1 MILLTGFIFLMMLL
15 SIMAFIMNAV
25 ITAGAIGTI
34 FIIIS
39 TIVFKA
45 WLDIIISAL
54 IIYIFR
60 EELIGNGSDN

>member
-1 MILLTGFIFLMMLL
+1 MILLTSFIFLMMLL

-25 ITAGAIGTI
+25 ITAGVVGII
-34 FIIIS
+34 FIVIS

-60 EELIGNGSDN
+60 EELIGNGSVN